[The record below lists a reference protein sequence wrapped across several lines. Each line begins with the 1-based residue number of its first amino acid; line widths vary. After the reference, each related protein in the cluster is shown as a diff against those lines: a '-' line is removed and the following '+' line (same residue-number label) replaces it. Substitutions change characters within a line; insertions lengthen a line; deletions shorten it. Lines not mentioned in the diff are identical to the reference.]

1 MEELIR
7 RTVGPAIELKV
18 ELNAQAATC
27 MVDSAQVENS
37 LLNLCINARDALG
50 EGGLIS
56 ITTCN
61 QQLDEK
67 PGPDPEWVPG
77 NYLAISV
84 TDNGTGMSPEVL
96 SRVFEPFFTTKE
108 VGAGTGLGLSMV
120 YGFIKQSG
128 GQIQIQS
135 EPGQGTCVCLLLPCH
150 AAAPEVI
157 DAPQEQASVEPAEA
171 ADSQAGLQLLRSD
184 TPIDLLVTDIGLPG
198 GMDGRQMAS
207 AGRAFRPDLPI
218 VFMTGY
224 AEPVGNG
231 QARLDGSMAWMHKPF
246 PLEALTSNV
255 RALLGADLRFEPG
268 SGPSVGPA

>member
-1 MEELIR
+1 
-7 RTVGPAIELKV
+7 
-18 ELNAQAATC
+18 
-27 MVDSAQVENS
+27 MVDPAQVENS

-56 ITTCN
+56 IATCN

-67 PGPDPEWVPG
+67 PGLDPEWVPG

-157 DAPQEQASVEPAEA
+157 DAPQEQAREEPAAAGETILVVDDEPTVRVFVAEALTHLGYTVIEA

-224 AEPVGNG
+224 AEPAGDG

-255 RALLGADLRFEPG
+255 RALLGADIRLRP
-268 SGPSVGPA
+268 